1 MNSISQII
9 LEAGCKIAREAEAR
23 AMLLYSDLVDQ
34 LPFSND
40 GKCCYDLI
48 VVTRGDEEIPDH
60 IRSRSILINVPD
72 VKLTRLGQ
80 IKIAIPKGIAMGIF
94 QKGDKVVCLSGV
106 SRFGYAD
113 SLFVIDVGK
122 EFEILTSEN
131 MTGLTE
137 TVYPE
142 VFGTVLNLALELA
155 AQGREGRKVGTIF
168 ILGDHDRVLQLSR
181 QMIINPFMGY
191 PEEQRNILNP
201 DLKETIKEF
210 SALDGA
216 FVIQENGA
224 LVTAGRH
231 LSAALESKDF
241 PHGLGSRHIA
251 AAGITSI
258 TEAIAIVLSE
268 SSGNVTVFKG
278 GKIFVSI
285 EKPTE

>member
-1 MNSISQII
+1 
-9 LEAGCKIAREAEAR
+9 
-23 AMLLYSDLVDQ
+23 MLLYSDLVDQ
-34 LPFSND
+34 LPFSSD

-80 IKIAIPKGIAMGIF
+80 IKIAITKGIAMGIF

-168 ILGDHDRVLQLSR
+168 ILGDHERVLQLSR

-258 TEAIAIVLSE
+258 TDAIAIVLSE

>member
-9 LEAGCKIAREAEAR
+9 LDAACRIAREAEAR

-34 LPFSND
+34 LPSTND
-40 GKCCYDLI
+40 GTCCYDLI

-80 IKIAIPKGIAMGIF
+80 IKIAITKGIAMGIF
-94 QKGDKVVCLSGV
+94 RKGDKVVCLSGV

-168 ILGDHDRVLQLSR
+168 ILGDHERVLQLSR

-191 PEEQRNILNP
+191 AEEQRNILNP

-216 FVIQENGA
+216 FVLQDNGV

-231 LSAALESKDF
+231 LSAALEGKDF

-258 TEAIAIVLSE
+258 TDAIAIVLSE